1 LPSAPR
7 SGASTGGLQ
16 LAVFAKGQLTYGRGE
31 YFSLSDE
38 SDQVGLIRRFE
49 GLLKAIP
56 KAAAQTAEALAAAR
70 ADLPRL
76 ERQITATAFAKQERL
91 AAARAQLAR
100 LEIDLQPQEKGQAV
114 MKQDQRDEDWQRLD
128 RQTRE
133 TAAELLD
140 EARQTGM
147 RAGREWR
154 GGEVYAYPHPGG
166 GIAWGV
172 DGPTHNLHRG
182 VKAGPANPAGLGSY
196 LDGLHRA
203 GSDEAEFHQVF
214 SRLKGDAGLDDKAV
228 TAIAGAYCGAD
239 EDWAERGA
247 ALGAIE
253 THFYQQR
260 DQPQI
265 QQKRRQS

>member
-1 LPSAPR
+1 M
-7 SGASTGGLQ
+7 
-16 LAVFAKGQLTYGRGE
+16 
-31 YFSLSDE
+31 
-38 SDQVGLIRRFE
+38 
-49 GLLKAIP
+49 
-56 KAAAQTAEALAAAR
+56 QTAEALADAK

-91 AAARAQLAR
+91 AAAKAQLAR
-100 LEIDLQPQEKGQAV
+100 LEIALQPQENKEASV
-114 MKQDQRDEDWQRLD
+114 KQDQREEDWQRLD
-128 RQTRE
+128 RQTKE
-133 TAAELLD
+133 TAAELID

-172 DGPTHNLHRG
+172 DGSTHNLHRG
-182 VKAGPANPAGLGSY
+182 VKVGAANPAGPGSY
-196 LDGLHRA
+196 LDRLHRA
-203 GSDEAEFHQVF
+203 GSDEVEFHQAF
-214 SRLKGDAGLDDKAV
+214 SRLKDDAGLDDKAV

-253 THFYQQR
+253 TRFYQQR
-260 DQPQI
+260 DQPQV